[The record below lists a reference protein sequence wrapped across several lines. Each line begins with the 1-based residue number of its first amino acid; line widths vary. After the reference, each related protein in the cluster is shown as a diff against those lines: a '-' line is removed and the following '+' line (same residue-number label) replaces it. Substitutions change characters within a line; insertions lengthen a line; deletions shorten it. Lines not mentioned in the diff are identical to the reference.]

1 MRFRG
6 VLIALVAATAMLACA
21 SAQAAIKY
29 ERSWK
34 TSKEQGGVDAVLAL
48 GNGKSLAAITFG
60 GVVEDTPHGQKT
72 FLPFEDKSG
81 SHTYVEDMASGPDG
95 TLYFVEQGGVVA
107 RYRQNGKLI
116 TSWQLRDS
124 AYPDIDVSPDGTV
137 YVLTQGPFRLARFG
151 PNGKKLGQWKLSAK
165 RKKALRFSSS
175 LAIDGDGTVLIGND
189 WNGTVRRFTPD
200 GSHIGLLARPGWK
213 PGQTFG
219 PASLA
224 TDKAGHIF
232 VFDWYLNR
240 LQTFTS
246 DGEFVGQ
253 FGRTGFGNQNFLSG
267 QHVSAGP
274 GGQVVADDSGVVRQ
288 YRLTADPQPGYPAV
302 AGWTLDWNRSA
313 RPGREVKVPFT
324 VVNYGAETARGV
336 RYCLPKWSYR
346 TLLFAARR
354 CNGLGSLE
362 AGQSKR
368 FKVRVRA
375 PRRDDP
381 DFEAESSVDFEVYI
395 RSKGAGFSEA
405 LGQIWPKLGR
415 R

>member
-1 MRFRG
+1 MRIQG
-6 VLIALVAATAMLACA
+6 VLIAFLAAAAMLAGA
-21 SAQAAIKY
+21 SAQAAIRY
-29 ERSWK
+29 ERSWQIQE
-34 TSKEQGGVDAVLAL
+34 SQGGVDSVLAL
-48 GNGKSLAAITFG
+48 GNGQSLAAITFG
-60 GVVEDTPHGQKT
+60 GVVKYTPQDQKT

-81 SHTYVEDMASGPDG
+81 SHTYVEDMALGPDG
-95 TLYFVEQGGVVA
+95 TLYFAEQGGVVA
-107 RYRQNGKLI
+107 RYRQNGKRI
-116 TSWQLRDS
+116 TSWQLRNS

-137 YVLTQGPFRLARFG
+137 YMLTQEPFRLTRFG
-151 PNGKKLGQWKLSAK
+151 PNGNKLGRWDLNSRWKKKL
-165 RKKALRFSSS
+165 RYSSS

-200 GSHIGLLARPGWK
+200 GRPIGLLTRPGWK

-246 DGEFVGQ
+246 DGEFLGQ
-253 FGRTGFGNQNFLSG
+253 FGRTGFGNQNFLFG
-267 QHVSAGP
+267 HEVSASP
-274 GGQVVADDSGVVRQ
+274 DGQVVVGDSGVVRQ
-288 YRLTADPQPGYPAV
+288 YRWTADPQPKYPAV

-313 RPGREVKVPFT
+313 RPGGEVKVPFT
-324 VVNYGAETARGV
+324 VVNYGTETARGV

-354 CNGLGSLE
+354 CNGIGSLE
-362 AGQSKR
+362 AGQSRR
-368 FKVRVRA
+368 FKVKVRA

-381 DFEAESSVDFEVYI
+381 DFEAEGSIDFEIYI

-415 R
+415 N